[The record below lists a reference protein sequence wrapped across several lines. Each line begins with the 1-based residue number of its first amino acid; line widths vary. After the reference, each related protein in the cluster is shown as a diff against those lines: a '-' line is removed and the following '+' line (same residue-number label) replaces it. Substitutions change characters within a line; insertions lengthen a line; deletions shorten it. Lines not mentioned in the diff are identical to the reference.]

1 MADGDGAVAATR
13 EVPTRQRLERR
24 LDALVDDN
32 RFTIAVVFPTI
43 GAVMLLASAEG
54 LLPGPLS
61 FNPYL
66 LLFGVA
72 IMRLPLI
79 AGVAPLL
86 TRKAGIGLLALCA
99 YTYGIE
105 FVGVS
110 TGYPYGHFEYGVDLG
125 PMIADSIPAALPLFF
140 LPLVLNAYLLCLL
153 VLGESARNAVR
164 RVPVV
169 IAAVV
174 GMDLILDPAAVAIG
188 FWSYDAGGLYY
199 GVPWLN
205 YAGWVLSATVAVLL
219 FDYAFDRSG
228 LLARVNAC
236 PFMLDDLV
244 SFVILWGFVNVF
256 YGNWVPAV
264 LAVGYGI
271 ALWRVDRFD
280 FPER

>member
-1 MADGDGAVAATR
+1 MADGDSALAAMG
-13 EVPTRQRLERR
+13 EVPTRQRVERR
-24 LDALVDDN
+24 LDAVVEDN

>member
-1 MADGDGAVAATR
+1 MAEGDGAVATPT
-13 EVPTRQRLERR
+13 ETPTRQRVERR

-54 LLPGPLS
+54 LLPEPLS

-66 LLFGVA
+66 VLFGVA

-86 TRKAGIGLLALCA
+86 TRKAGFGLLALCA
-99 YTYGIE
+99 YTYAIE
-105 FVGVS
+105 FVGVA

-125 PMIADSIPAALPLFF
+125 PMIADAIPAALPLFF

-153 VLGESARNAVR
+153 LLGESARNAVL

-174 GMDLILDPAAVAIG
+174 GMDLILDPGAVAIG

-219 FDYAFDRSG
+219 FDYAFDRSD

-256 YGNWVPAV
+256 YGNWVPAA

>member
-1 MADGDGAVAATR
+1 MADGDGAVAAAR

-24 LDALVDDN
+24 LDALVDEN

-54 LLPGPLS
+54 LLPEPLS

-66 LLFGVA
+66 VLFGVA

-86 TRKAGIGLLALCA
+86 TRKAGVGLLALCT

-125 PMIADSIPAALPLFF
+125 PMIADAIPAALPLFF

-153 VLGESARNAVR
+153 LLGESARSALF

-174 GMDLILDPAAVAIG
+174 GMDLVLDPGAVAIG

-219 FDYAFDRSG
+219 FDYAFDRSD

>member
-1 MADGDGAVAATR
+1 MADGDSAVATPA
-13 EVPTRQRLERR
+13 EVPTRQRVERR

-43 GAVMLLASAEG
+43 GAIMLLASAEG
-54 LLPGPLS
+54 LLPEPLS

-66 LLFGVA
+66 VLFGVA

-86 TRKAGIGLLALCA
+86 TRKAGFGLLALCA

-105 FVGVS
+105 LVGVS

-125 PMIADSIPAALPLFF
+125 PMIADAIPAALPLFF

-153 VLGESARNAVR
+153 LLGESARNAVF
-164 RVPVV
+164 RVPAV

-174 GMDLILDPAAVAIG
+174 GMDLILDPGAVAIG

-219 FDYAFDRSG
+219 FDYAFDRAG

-256 YGNWVPAV
+256 YGNWVPAA
-264 LAVGYGI
+264 LAVGYGA